1 MKIIVDKSLRFWYT
15 NQALEKSARLRK
27 KAHGEVSERFKEPV
41 LKTGDTER
49 YRGFESHL
57 LRLTNYIESWFS

>member
-15 NQALEKSARLRK
+15 NQALENERVLQK
-27 KAHGEVSERFKEPV
+27 KTHGEVSERFKELV
-41 LKTGDTER
+41 LKTSDTER

-57 LRLTNYIESWFS
+57 LRLTNYI